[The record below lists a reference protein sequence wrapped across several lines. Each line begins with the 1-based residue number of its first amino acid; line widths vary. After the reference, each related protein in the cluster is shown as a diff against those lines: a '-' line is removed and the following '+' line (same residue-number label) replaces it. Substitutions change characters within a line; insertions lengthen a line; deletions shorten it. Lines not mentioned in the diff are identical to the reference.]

1 MTTFKVILAFHIGCG
16 AVALALGLVAMWATK
31 QRGLHTLVGNA
42 YHWVYVCLA
51 VSACVLAIIEWHRI
65 WWLAPI
71 AIGSYALRLWA
82 TWPLKCAGPA
92 GCNTTFPAN
101 SVPISL

>member
-71 AIGSYALRLWA
+71 AIGSYARSAYGLPGR
-82 TWPLKCAGPA
+82 
-92 GCNTTFPAN
+92 
-101 SVPISL
+101 